1 MAIHR
6 RMRALSDASHARV
19 LRRFFKT
26 APGEYGAG
34 DRFLGIRLPTLRRL
48 AREYQAVPLRQV
60 TALLKSSWHEER
72 LLALL
77 ILVRQ
82 FARGD
87 AMRRESIYRLYLR
100 NTHYVNNWDLVDCS
114 AEHIVGAQLTD
125 GGLGTLLRLARSK
138 LLWERRI
145 AIIATFHHIK
155 RRQFRVTLSVARTL
169 LYDRHDLIHKAV
181 GWMLREVGK
190 RDRVLAERFLRRFVK
205 RMPRTMLRYAIE
217 RFPVALRRRYLAA

>member
-1 MAIHR
+1 
-6 RMRALSDASHARV
+6 MRALSDASHARV
-19 LRRFFKT
+19 MQRFFKT

-34 DRFLGIRLPTLRRL
+34 DRFLGIRLPTLRGL
-48 AREYQAVPLRQV
+48 AREYQAVPLPQV

-87 AMRRESIYRLYLR
+87 AMRRASIYHIYLR
-100 NTHYVNNWDLVDCS
+100 NTDCVNNWDLVDCS
-114 AEHIVGAQLTD
+114 AEHIVGAQLND

-155 RRQFRVTLSVARTL
+155 RHRFRTTLSVARAL
-169 LYDRHDLIHKAV
+169 LDDRHDLIHKAV

-190 RDRVLAERFLRRFVK
+190 RDRAHAERFLRRYVK

-217 RFPVALRRRYLAA
+217 RFPPPLRRRYLAA

>member
-1 MAIHR
+1 
-6 RMRALSDASHARV
+6 
-19 LRRFFKT
+19 
-26 APGEYGAG
+26 
-34 DRFLGIRLPTLRRL
+34 
-48 AREYQAVPLRQV
+48 
-60 TALLKSSWHEER
+60 LLKSSWHEER

-87 AMRRESIYRLYLR
+87 AMRRESIYRVYLR
-100 NTHYVNNWDLVDCS
+100 NTDYVNNWDLVDCS
-114 AEHIVGAQLTD
+114 AEHIVGAQLNE

-155 RRQFRVTLSVARTL
+155 RRHFRTTLSVARAL

-190 RDRVLAERFLRRFVK
+190 RDRALAERFLRR
-205 RMPRTMLRYAIE
+205 
-217 RFPVALRRRYLAA
+217 